1 MSNNNLYASH
11 SIRNTLNLLIKHS
24 EEFNDKTD
32 LKKAKTRIINDF
44 NLMKLMCEELITILN
59 YMGDSASMEDLSKTD
74 YKVFLALLSQLS
86 GFSARKTNG
95 LAKDPANF
103 TNISISAISSKI
115 DVKKSKVLDSVN
127 KLEDLGIIEV
137 GNGDTVRNGYRFTF

>member
-1 MSNNNLYASH
+1 MADTISTNQMQTKVSVNKKK
-11 SIRNTLNLLIKHS
+11 LLQI
-24 EEFNDKTD
+24 
-32 LKKAKTRIINDF
+32 A
-44 NLMKLMCEELITILN
+44 
-59 YMGDSASMEDLSKTD
+59 YMEDLSKTD

-137 GNGDTVRNGYRFTF
+137 GNGDTVRDGYRFTF

>member
-1 MSNNNLYASH
+1 MTAEVEVAWTIPMPDVKLSQLSTTIATCAILLYA
-11 SIRNTLNLLIKHS
+11 
-24 EEFNDKTD
+24 
-32 LKKAKTRIINDF
+32 
-44 NLMKLMCEELITILN
+44 
-59 YMGDSASMEDLSKTD
+59 
-74 YKVFLALLSQLS
+74 LAPQLS

-137 GNGDTVRNGYRFTF
+137 GNGDTVRDGYRFTF